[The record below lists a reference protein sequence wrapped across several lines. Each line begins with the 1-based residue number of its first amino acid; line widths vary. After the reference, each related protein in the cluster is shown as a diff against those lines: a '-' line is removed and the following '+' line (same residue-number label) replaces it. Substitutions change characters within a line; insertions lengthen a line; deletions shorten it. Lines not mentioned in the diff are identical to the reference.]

1 MSEKRTFILQPL
13 PHPSRRLA
21 IEAIRDAQDGFA
33 VTLQEPTR
41 SIEQNAAQWPIL
53 QCWSDQKEW
62 PVNGKTVKLSKE
74 EWKDILTAA
83 FDREEVRVAQ
93 GLDGGMVL
101 LGHRTS
107 QFGKRKFSAWLEF
120 LHAASAQHGVEVP
133 PRIED
138 VEPEGRM
145 VAA

>member
-21 IEAIRDAQDGFA
+21 IECIRDARDGMAVVIQD
-33 VTLQEPTR
+33 PTR
-41 SIEQNAAQWPIL
+41 SVEANAAMWPIL
-53 QCWSDQKEW
+53 KCWADQKQW
-62 PVNGKTVKLSKE
+62 PVNGTLVHLTSE

-83 FDREEVRVAQ
+83 FDREEVRIAQ

-120 LHAASAQHGVEVP
+120 LHAASAQHGVVIP
-133 PRIED
+133 DRIED
-138 VEPEGRM
+138 IEPTGR
-145 VAA
+145 VA

>member
-21 IEAIRDAQDGFA
+21 IEAVRDARDGMA
-33 VTLQEPTR
+33 IIIQEPTR
-41 SIEQNAAQWPIL
+41 SIEQNSAQWPIL
-53 QCWSDQKEW
+53 QCWAIQKEW
-62 PVNGKTVKLSKE
+62 PVNGQLVKLTKE

-83 FDREEVRVAQ
+83 FDREEVRIAQ

-120 LHAASAQHGVEVP
+120 LHAASAQYGVE
-133 PRIED
+133 IEPG
-138 VEPEGRM
+138 VEDIEPMGRT
-145 VAA
+145 A

>member
-1 MSEKRTFILQPL
+1 MSEKCTFILQPP

-21 IEAIRDAQDGFA
+21 IEAIRDARDGMA

-41 SIEQNAAQWPIL
+41 SIEQNSAQWPIL
-53 QCWSDQKEW
+53 KCWADQKQW
-62 PVNGKTVKLSKE
+62 PVNGHMVSLTSE

-83 FDREEVRVAQ
+83 FDREEVRIAQ

-120 LHAASAQHGVEVP
+120 LHAASAQHGVIIP
-133 PRIED
+133 DQIED

-145 VAA
+145 IA